1 MSLLDRSD
9 SNLSDIESGD
19 NPILTLDSLHAEYI
33 TTTGPLQVIRDV
45 SLQIQRGETFGLAG
59 ESGSGKSTLAHSI
72 LRYLGEDGSVT
83 QGSINFD
90 GNDLLE
96 LSKAELQTIRGNR
109 IAHVAQSPDKALNPS
124 IEVGEQ
130 IAETIRLHQDV
141 TDERAWE
148 QTIEVLTDVNLPDP
162 EYNATRYPHELSGG
176 MQQRILIAM
185 ALSCNPELLI
195 LDEPTTGLDV
205 TTEAKILDLVEELK
219 AEYNTSILLITHDL
233 GVIAQIADRTAIM
246 YAGEIMERGPVEEI
260 FQNPANPYTQGLLD
274 AVPEIGP
281 ETEVDSIPGTPADL
295 HDIPDGCT
303 FADRCEY
310 AEPECKT
317 GDIVEESVSKDG
329 THSTQCR
336 RWEAVR
342 SDSEDSP
349 EETASV
355 NDTNPGDILVDADD
369 IRRYFGEKTFFDKLF
384 GGDPPV
390 RAVDGVSFDVRES
403 ETLGLVGESGCG
415 KSTLAKTVLRLLELT
430 DGSLRFDGEEIG
442 SVKEGDLHD
451 FRSEAQI
458 VFQHPDSSLNPR
470 KTVQESLARPLRNFT
485 DLEKEARID
494 RIDTLL
500 EQVELGPEYAD
511 QYPHELSGGEKQRV
525 AIARAFAANPSFV
538 VLDEPLSALDVSV
551 QASILNLLSSLRREY
566 GASFLFISHDLSV
579 VNHIS
584 DRIAVMYLG
593 EIVEVGSRDAVF
605 EPPYHPY
612 TQALLS
618 SVPSKDPEADTERIH
633 LEGDVPSP
641 RDAPS
646 GCPFH
651 TRCPKKIGDIC
662 ETEHPDLENV
672 ESSDDPRHEI
682 ACHLDET
689 EMATDVTN
697 TDHSERSER

>member
-1 MSLLDRSD
+1 MTALNHPDSELADAESSD
-9 SNLSDIESGD
+9 EPL
-19 NPILTLDSLHAEYI
+19 LTLDSLHVEYA
-33 TTTGPLQVIRDV
+33 TKTGPLQVIRDV

-72 LRYLGEDGSVT
+72 LRYLGDNGSVT
-83 QGSINFD
+83 EGSIAFD
-90 GNDLLE
+90 GEELLNA
-96 LSKAELQTIRGNR
+96 SKAELRNIRGNR

-130 IAETIRLHQDV
+130 IAETIRLHQYV
-141 TDERAWE
+141 TDDEAWE
-148 QTIEVLTDVNLPDP
+148 QTIDVLEDVNLPDP
-162 EYNATRYPHELSGG
+162 EYNAKRYPHELSGG

-205 TTEAKILDLVEELK
+205 TTEAKILDLVEDLK
-219 AEYNTSILLITHDL
+219 TEYNTSILLITHDL
-233 GVIAQIADRTAIM
+233 GVIAQIADRMAIL
-246 YAGEIMERGPVEEI
+246 YAGEIMERGSVEDV
-260 FQNPANPYTQGLLD
+260 FHNPANPYTKGLLD
-274 AVPEIGP
+274 AIPEIGSD
-281 ETEVDSIPGTPADL
+281 TSVDSIPGNPADL
-295 HDIPDGCT
+295 HHISDGCT
-303 FADRCEY
+303 FANRCEY
-310 AEPECKT
+310 AEPECET
-317 GDIVEESVSKDG
+317 GDIPEESVSEDVS
-329 THSTQCR
+329 HSSKCR
-336 RWEAVR
+336 RWEAVQ
-342 SDSEDSP
+342 
-349 EETASV
+349 
-355 NDTNPGDILVDADD
+355 NDTQTTSEVSTPTDDSAAGDVLLNTENV
-369 IRRYFGEKTFFDKLF
+369 RRYFGQKTFFDKIF
-384 GGDPPV
+384 GGDPPI
-390 RAVDGVSFDVRES
+390 RAVDGVDFDVRES

-415 KSTLAKTVLRLLELT
+415 KSTLAKTVLRLLDLT
-430 DGSLRFDGEEIG
+430 DGSLTFDGEEIG
-442 SVKEGDLHD
+442 NVDEGDLHD

-470 KTVQESLARPLRNFT
+470 KTVRESLSRPLKNFT
-485 DLEKEARID
+485 DFSKEERGE

-500 EQVELGPEYAD
+500 EKVELGAEYAD
-511 QYPHELSGGEKQRV
+511 RYPHELSGGEKQRV

-593 EIVEVGSRDAVF
+593 EIVEIGSRDTVF

-618 SVPSKDPEADTERIH
+618 SVPSKDPAADADRIH

-662 ETEHPDLENV
+662 EDEHPKLEDV
-672 ESSDDPRHEI
+672 ESSDDARHAI
-682 ACHLDET
+682 ACHLDES
-689 EMATDVTN
+689 EMAMDVAEI
-697 TDHSERSER
+697 ERSE

>member
-1 MSLLDRSD
+1 MSTLEHSD
-9 SNLSDIESGD
+9 SNLVGGD
-19 NPILTLDSLHAEYI
+19 SVDDPLLTLDSLHVEYA
-33 TTTGPLQVIRDV
+33 TKTGPLRVIRDV

-59 ESGSGKSTLAHSI
+59 ESGSGKSTLAHSV
-72 LRYLGEDGSVT
+72 LRYLGDNGNVT
-83 QGSINFD
+83 EGSIQFD
-90 GNDLLE
+90 GDELLDI
-96 LSKAELQTIRGNR
+96 SKAELRNIRGNR
-109 IAHVAQSPDKALNPS
+109 VAHVAQSPDKALNPS
-124 IEVGEQ
+124 MEVGEQ

-141 TDERAWE
+141 TDEEAWE
-148 QTIEVLTDVNLPDP
+148 QTIDVLKNVNLPDP
-162 EYNATRYPHELSGG
+162 KYNANRYPHELSGG

-219 AEYNTSILLITHDL
+219 TGYNTSILLITHDL

-246 YAGEIMERGPVEEI
+246 YAGEIMERGPVEEV
-260 FQNPANPYTQGLLD
+260 FQNPANPYTRGLLD
-274 AVPEIGP
+274 AVPEIGS
-281 ETEVDSIPGTPADL
+281 ETSVDSIPGNPADL
-295 HDIPDGCT
+295 HNISNGCT

-310 AEPECKT
+310 AEPECET
-317 GDIVEESVSKDG
+317 GDIREESVSED
-329 THSTQCR
+329 HSHSSQCR
-336 RWEAVR
+336 RWEAVQK
-342 SDSEDSP
+342 DTEDTSEVTTPTDD
-349 EETASV
+349 A
-355 NDTNPGDILVDADD
+355 DAGDILLDGENV
-369 IRRYFGEKTFFDKLF
+369 RRYFGEKTFFDKIF
-384 GGDPPV
+384 GGDPPI
-390 RAVDGVSFDVRES
+390 RAVDGVDFDVRES

-415 KSTLAKTVLRLLELT
+415 KSTLAKTVLRLLDLT
-430 DGSLRFDGEEIG
+430 DGSLTFDGEEIG
-442 SVKEGDLHD
+442 TVDEGDLHD

-470 KTVQESLARPLRNFT
+470 KTVRESLTRPLENFT
-485 DLEKEARID
+485 NFGKEERSE

-500 EQVELGPEYAD
+500 EQVELGTEYAD
-511 QYPHELSGGEKQRV
+511 RYPHELSGGEKQRV

-618 SVPSKDPEADTERIH
+618 SVPSKNPEAEADRIH

-651 TRCPKKIGDIC
+651 TRCPKKIGEIC
-662 ETEHPDLENV
+662 ENEHPELEDV
-672 ESSDDPRHEI
+672 ESSDDDRHAI
-682 ACHLDET
+682 ACHLDES
-689 EMATDVTN
+689 EMATDVTE
-697 TDHSERSER
+697 TEHSE

>member
-1 MSLLDRSD
+1 MSTLDRSD
-9 SNLSDIESGD
+9 SNLTGSESTD
-19 NPILTLDSLHAEYI
+19 DPLLTLDSLYVEYA
-33 TTTGPLQVIRDV
+33 TETGPLRVIRDV

-72 LRYLGEDGSVT
+72 LRYLGDNGSVT
-83 QGSINFD
+83 EGSITFD
-90 GNDLLE
+90 GDELLDVSKSE
-96 LSKAELQTIRGNR
+96 LRSIRGNR
-109 IAHVAQSPDKALNPS
+109 VAHVAQSPDKALNPS
-124 IEVGEQ
+124 MEVGEQ
-130 IAETIRLHQDV
+130 IAETVRLHQDV
-141 TDERAWE
+141 TDEEAWE
-148 QTIEVLTDVNLPDP
+148 QTIDVLEDVNLPDP
-162 EYNATRYPHELSGG
+162 EYNANRYPHELSGG
-176 MQQRILIAM
+176 MKQRILIAM

-205 TTEAKILDLVEELK
+205 TTEAKILDLVEDLK
-219 AEYNTSILLITHDL
+219 TEYNTSILLITHDL

-246 YAGEIMERGPVEEI
+246 YAGEIMERGPVTDV
-260 FQNPANPYTQGLLD
+260 FHNPANPYTKGLLD
-274 AVPEIGP
+274 AVPEIGA
-281 ETEVDSIPGTPADL
+281 ETSLDSIPGNPADL
-295 HDIPDGCT
+295 HHISDGCM

-310 AEPECKT
+310 AEPECET
-317 GDIVEESVSKDG
+317 GTIQEKSVSEDVS
-329 THSTQCR
+329 HSSQCR
-336 RWEAVR
+336 RWEAVQ
-342 SDSEDSP
+342 
-349 EETASV
+349 
-355 NDTNPGDILVDADD
+355 NDTESTSEVATPADD
-369 IRRYFGEKTFFDKLF
+369 AGAGDALLNAENVRRYFGEKTFFDKIF
-384 GGDPPV
+384 GGDPPI
-390 RAVDGVSFDVRES
+390 RAVDGVDFEVRES

-415 KSTLAKTVLRLLELT
+415 KSTLAKTVLRLLDLT
-430 DGSLRFDGEEIG
+430 DGSLTFDGEEIG
-442 SVKEGDLHD
+442 TVDEGDLHD

-470 KTVQESLARPLRNFT
+470 KTVRESLARPLKNFT
-485 DLEKEARID
+485 DHNKDERAD
-494 RIDTLL
+494 RIETLL
-500 EQVELGPEYAD
+500 EQVELGTEYVD
-511 QYPHELSGGEKQRV
+511 RYPHELSGGEKQRV

-618 SVPSKDPEADTERIH
+618 SVPSKDPEADADRIH

-651 TRCPKKIGDIC
+651 TRCPKKIGDVC
-662 ETEHPDLENV
+662 ENEHPELEDV
-672 ESSDDPRHEI
+672 KSSDDARHAI
-682 ACHLDET
+682 ACHLDES
-689 EMATDVTN
+689 EMATDV
-697 TDHSERSER
+697 DEIEGSE

>member
-1 MSLLDRSD
+1 MSTLDHAD
-9 SNLSDIESGD
+9 SNLADDESSKE
-19 NPILTLDSLHAEYI
+19 PLLTLDSLHVEYA
-33 TTTGPLQVIRDV
+33 TKTGPLRVIRDV

-72 LRYLGEDGSVT
+72 LRYLGDNGSVT
-83 QGSINFD
+83 SGSIEFD
-90 GNDLLE
+90 SDELLDA
-96 LSKAELQTIRGNR
+96 SKAELQNIRGNR

-130 IAETIRLHQDV
+130 IAETIQLHQDV
-141 TDERAWE
+141 TDSEAWE
-148 QTIEVLTDVNLPDP
+148 RTIDVLEDVNLPDP
-162 EYNATRYPHELSGG
+162 EYNAKRYPHELSGG

-205 TTEAKILDLVEELK
+205 TTEAKILDLVEDLK
-219 AEYNTSILLITHDL
+219 TEYNTSILLITHDL

-246 YAGEIMERGPVEEI
+246 YAGEIMERGSVESV
-260 FQNPANPYTQGLLD
+260 FNNPANPYTKGLLD
-274 AVPEIGP
+274 AVPEIDSD
-281 ETEVDSIPGTPADL
+281 TDIDSIPGNPADL
-295 HDIPDGCT
+295 NHISDGCM

-310 AEPECKT
+310 AEPECEAAE
-317 GDIVEESVSKDG
+317 IPEESVTADG
-329 THSTQCR
+329 THSSQCR
-336 RWEAVR
+336 RWETVQ
-342 SDSEDSP
+342 
-349 EETASV
+349 
-355 NDTNPGDILVDADD
+355 NDTNTTEDVDTPTNTATAGDVLLDAEDV
-369 IRRYFGEKTFFDKLF
+369 RRYFGEKSFFDKIF
-384 GGDPPV
+384 GGDPPI
-390 RAVDGVSFDVRES
+390 RAVDGVDFDVRES

-415 KSTLAKTVLRLLELT
+415 KSTLAKTVLRLLDLT
-430 DGSLRFDGEEIG
+430 DGSLTFDGKEIG
-442 SVKEGDLHD
+442 TVDEGDLHD

-470 KTVQESLARPLRNFT
+470 KTVRESLSRPLKNFT
-485 DLEKEARID
+485 DFDKEERAD

-500 EQVELGPEYAD
+500 KQVELGTEYAD
-511 QYPHELSGGEKQRV
+511 RYPHELSGGEKQRV

-618 SVPSKDPEADTERIH
+618 SVPSKDPEADAERIH

-641 RDAPS
+641 RDAPG

-662 ETEHPDLENV
+662 EDEHPELEDV
-672 ESSDDPRHEI
+672 EASDDARHAI
-682 ACHLDET
+682 ACHLDES
-689 EMATDVTN
+689 EMTTDV
-697 TDHSERSER
+697 DEKEGAE